1 MSIFAM
7 ISLIN
12 DESIVSPIIVS
23 IAITIWF
30 TNWVIWANTIGS
42 RSTSRLS
49 SIASMS
55 RPCASI
61 AVHI

>member
-42 RSTSRLS
+42 KST
-49 SIASMS
+49 
-55 RPCASI
+55 
-61 AVHI
+61 